1 MTNIAVF
8 ASGTGSNFD
17 ALAEAIDRKEV
28 EAVISLVVS
37 DKPSSKVVE
46 KAKARGIEVLSFQ
59 PKDFGGKAGYE
70 QVILGACREHD
81 IEWIVL
87 AGYMRLVGTT
97 LLTPFE
103 GRIIN
108 IHPSLLP
115 AFPGKNAVGQAFKA
129 GVRVTGVTVHLVD
142 EGMDTGP
149 ILDQRAIRIEQ
160 GDTEEDVQRRIQQ
173 VEHVLY
179 PEVVGRLVKGEAE
192 THDKT
197 GITERF

>member
-17 ALAEAIDRKEV
+17 ALAEAIDRNEV
-28 EAVISLVVS
+28 DAEISLLVS
-37 DKPSSKVVE
+37 DKPSSKVVD
-46 KAKARGIEVLSFQ
+46 KAKERGIEVLSFH
-59 PKDFGGKAGYE
+59 PGDFNGKAGYE
-70 QVILGACREHD
+70 QVILGACQEHN

-115 AFPGKNAVGQAFKA
+115 AFPGKNAVGQALEA
-129 GVRVTGVTVHLVD
+129 GVKVTGVTVHLVD

-149 ILDQRAIRIEQ
+149 IIDQQAIRIEEE
-160 GDTEEDVQRRIQQ
+160 DTEEDVQQRIQQ

-179 PEVVGRLVKGEAE
+179 PEVVGRLVKGEA
-192 THDKT
+192 TKHDKA